1 MNDAHAINMEA
12 AGWVE
17 RQDRPDWS
25 ADDRA
30 ALEAWLAQS
39 AAHLIAY
46 HRMRDSW
53 QRSEKLVVLRSRAV
67 RPRPRPSGNSGLA
80 IKAVAA
86 AIVLAVAG
94 AGLFFFLQ
102 RPADRVYAT
111 AIGEHQTLR
120 LSDGSRI
127 ELNTNT
133 RLRVARTGRAVTLER
148 GEAFFQ
154 IVHDA
159 QHPFTVSVGN
169 HRVVDL
175 GTKFDVRKE
184 DGRLEVALL
193 EGKARVDTLGPV
205 AARPATLSPG
215 DVMIATAKSVSLKR
229 RSKARLTDDLGWR
242 RDVIVFDH
250 TALADA
256 AAQFNRYN
264 GKKIVIAD
272 PQIAQMKIGGTFP
285 VNGTAQWLDTVRDLF
300 NLHVHTRGDETVITR

>member
-1 MNDAHAINMEA
+1 MTDAHAINLQA
-12 AGWVE
+12 AAWVE
-17 RQDRPDWS
+17 RQDRADWND
-25 ADDRA
+25 ADRA
-30 ALEAWLAQS
+30 ELETWLGQS
-39 AAHLIAY
+39 TAHLIAY

-53 QRSEKLVVLRSRAV
+53 QRSEKLVALRTQH
-67 RPRPRPSGNSGLA
+67 PRPQSPPSRSTGFA

-94 AGLFFFLQ
+94 GGSLFFLQ

-111 AIGEHQTLR
+111 AVGEHQTLR

-133 RLRVARTGRAVTLER
+133 MLRVARNGRAVVLER

-154 IVHDA
+154 IAHDA
-159 QHPFTVSVGN
+159 SRPFVVSVGN

-184 DGRLEVALL
+184 QDRLEVALI
-193 EGKARVDTLGPV
+193 EGKARVDTAGV
-205 AARPATLSPG
+205 RPTTLHPG
-215 DVMIATAKSVSLKR
+215 DVMIATANAVSLKKR
-229 RSKARLTDDLGWR
+229 TQRKLADDLGWR
-242 RDVIVFDH
+242 RDVIVFNH
-250 TALADA
+250 TALIA
-256 AAQFNRYN
+256 AAAEFNRYN

-272 PQIAQMKIGGTFP
+272 PAVAQMKLGGTFP

-300 NLHVHTRGDETVITR
+300 NLHVEERGDEIIVSR